1 MSRKPAPPV
10 INGLSASRVVM
21 VDGPWATVGEFLM
34 ARFPAVSDWPRRLQR
49 GRVLD
54 MQLHALT
61 SDSPCCPGESLWYW
75 REPPTEPRVPFEL
88 EVLYRD
94 EYLVAVDKPH
104 FLPVTPGGRY
114 LEETVLVRLQRM
126 HGRQSLSPLHRLDL
140 ETAGVVLF
148 AVTPE
153 VRGRYQALFRDH
165 LVEKTYEAIALWPAN
180 LSFPYSARC
189 RIQERIGTQF
199 MQMEIVPG
207 EPNAETLIEVIR
219 GRAGCLS
226 HFRLTPR
233 NGRKHQLRVQLSG
246 LGMPILG
253 DRIYPDLMPPSGAA
267 PDYSN
272 PLQLLARAVSF
283 IDPISGQQRC
293 FVSRRQLTALTCSET
308 PRLGLNPLFSVDPE

>member
-1 MSRKPAPPV
+1 
-10 INGLSASRVVM
+10 
-21 VDGPWATVGEFLM
+21 
-34 ARFPAVSDWPRRLQR
+34 
-49 GRVLD
+49 

-61 SDSPCCPGESLWYW
+61 SDSPCCPGATLWYW
-75 REPPTEPRVPFEL
+75 REPPTEPRVPFDL
-88 EVLYRD
+88 DVLYQD
-94 EYLVAVDKPH
+94 DDLVAVDKPH

-148 AVTPE
+148 AATPE
-153 VRGRYQALFRDH
+153 VRGLYQALFRDH

-253 DRIYPDLMPPSGAA
+253 DRIYPDLMPHSGAA

-272 PLQLLARAVSF
+272 PLQLLARVVSF
-283 IDPISGQQRC
+283 IDPISGQRRC
-293 FVSRRQLTALTCSET
+293 FASRRQLAALTCSET